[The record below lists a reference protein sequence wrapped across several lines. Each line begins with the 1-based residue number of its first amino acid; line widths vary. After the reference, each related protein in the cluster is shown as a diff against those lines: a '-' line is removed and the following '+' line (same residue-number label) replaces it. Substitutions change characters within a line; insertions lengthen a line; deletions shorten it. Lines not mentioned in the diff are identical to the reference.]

1 MIEICAD
8 SMTHPLALIFQNS
21 FAASIF
27 VNDWEKQT
35 VFPSSKKMINK
46 LFQILQKINFNEHCL
61 FCEEK
66 LEAFAKV

>member
-27 VNDWEKQT
+27 VNDWEKANS
-35 VFPSSKKMINK
+35 VSK
-46 LFQILQKINFNEHCL
+46 F
-61 FCEEK
+61 
-66 LEAFAKV
+66 